1 MGKKL
6 KNLINY
12 AIIIVVFVFFLVYM
26 LVTEG
31 VENIVNAF
39 ANLNYGWILVCLLCM
54 LIYWLCECQ
63 VLAMF
68 IKRLDRRHRFATIA
82 RVTMIGQ
89 LFNCITPFASGGQPI
104 QAYYLCKEKMPL
116 SKALTALISKFI
128 IYQSVLTLF
137 SIAVIILRYQY
148 FIENVSGFL
157 SLAIIGFIINT
168 LVIFFLLAVGYFK
181 SFVIRLMNWLIWFLH
196 KLHVLKKPEETKE
209 KWGREIAS
217 FNENM
222 AFIRTN
228 VPLVLKTA
236 LLTLGQLFV
245 YFAIP
250 FFVGLA
256 LRDYSNLD
264 LVNMICAQAF
274 VLMVSSFV
282 PLPGAAGA
290 AEGSFFMF
298 FSAFLQ
304 PSNIAYAILI
314 WRFFVFYLP
323 ILVGVFFMRGKKHI
337 VEQAEELQN
346 SIDNSSSF

>member
-31 VENIVNAF
+31 VENIANAF

-68 IKRLDRRHRFATIA
+68 IKRLDRRHRFATIV

-168 LVIFFLLAVGYFK
+168 LVIFFLLAA
-181 SFVIRLMNWLIWFLH
+181 RH
-196 KLHVLKKPEETKE
+196 C
-209 KWGREIAS
+209 AS
-217 FNENM
+217 
-222 AFIRTN
+222 
-228 VPLVLKTA
+228 
-236 LLTLGQLFV
+236 
-245 YFAIP
+245 
-250 FFVGLA
+250 
-256 LRDYSNLD
+256 
-264 LVNMICAQAF
+264 
-274 VLMVSSFV
+274 
-282 PLPGAAGA
+282 
-290 AEGSFFMF
+290 
-298 FSAFLQ
+298 
-304 PSNIAYAILI
+304 
-314 WRFFVFYLP
+314 
-323 ILVGVFFMRGKKHI
+323 
-337 VEQAEELQN
+337 
-346 SIDNSSSF
+346 